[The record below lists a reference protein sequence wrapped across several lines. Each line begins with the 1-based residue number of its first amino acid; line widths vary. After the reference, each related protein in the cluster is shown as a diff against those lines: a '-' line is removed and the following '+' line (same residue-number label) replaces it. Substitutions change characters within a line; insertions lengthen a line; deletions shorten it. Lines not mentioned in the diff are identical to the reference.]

1 MKIFKFAF
9 SSIAKILMFIALI
22 LTTLGGV
29 WNIFN
34 IIAYTSYAIV
44 NWVKIG
50 GYILLIVFDL
60 CLLILVVC
68 IMSNSK
74 YTIDNEKLV
83 LKYGFITSKI
93 LIKEIIAITHF
104 KISNKLVVY
113 LQTGKFTVINIDKN
127 LYEDFVVS
135 VREHNRAIIYNSKT
149 DGEDTPE

>member
-9 SSIAKILMFIALI
+9 SSTAKILMFIALI

-83 LKYGFITSKI
+83 LRYGFITSKI

>member
-9 SSIAKILMFIALI
+9 SSTAKILMFIALV

-60 CLLILVVC
+60 FLLILVVC